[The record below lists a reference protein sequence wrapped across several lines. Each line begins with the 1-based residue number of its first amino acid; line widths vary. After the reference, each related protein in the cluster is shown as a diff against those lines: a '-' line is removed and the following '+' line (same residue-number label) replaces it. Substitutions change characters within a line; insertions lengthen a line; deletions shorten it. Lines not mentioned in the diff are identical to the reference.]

1 MSKFVK
7 HQSYPEGFDTAGYRM
22 TVPEGYARY
31 AVIDGFGPG
40 GAKLTIQAETAPA
53 GAFQVDELPAS
64 WDPKPPPGTRA
75 TIRIGAK
82 QAGSGRIRL
91 LFNGNDY
98 SEPLPVQV
106 PPDSD
111 GTVGS
116 LKAAYQ
122 LSNRALIKAK
132 ERLEQLRNAMI
143 AMNGAMSFQANWDD
157 ALTERYNTVSAV
169 MNLSNA
175 NLQSG
180 QVSLNPKQKT
190 LFATAIPT
198 ITGVLDRINSSLNL
212 WGTGE
217 VPFLMRSDLQPDYAY
232 VFGHTR
238 DDRYFG
244 IELEKIS
251 FSQSGPLGRAAT
263 MLHERFHLTGAQH
276 GENFF
281 ERKPKPQTGYEKKQN
296 TFRRVDN
303 AEALAFLVCSLA
315 PELIDPTQVYER
327 GK

>member
-1 MSKFVK
+1 MEQSKLA
-7 HQSYPEGFDTAGYRM
+7 QGESACCSTET
-22 TVPEGYARY
+22 
-31 AVIDGFGPG
+31 
-40 GAKLTIQAETAPA
+40 TIPNRC
-53 GAFQVDELPAS
+53 PYKS
-64 WDPKPPPGTRA
+64 
-75 TIRIGAK
+75 
-82 QAGSGRIRL
+82 
-91 LFNGNDY
+91 
-98 SEPLPVQV
+98 

-157 ALTERYNTVSAV
+157 ALTKRYNIVSAV

-180 QVSLNPKQKT
+180 QVSLNPKQKAF
-190 LFATAIPT
+190 FATAIPT

-251 FSQSGPLGRAAT
+251 FSQSGPLGSAAT

-281 ERKPKPQTGYEKKQN
+281 NGSRSRKPVTRRSRIRFAESITRKLWPFSFAPWRQN
-296 TFRRVDN
+296 
-303 AEALAFLVCSLA
+303 
-315 PELIDPTQVYER
+315 
-327 GK
+327 